1 MDSQLDISLIL
12 KKIEGLPKGLQDHI
26 HRTRKI
32 ARSLAERYQVDVT
45 QVDYAMASHDLARNL
60 SDNELLN
67 LADDLKIPVSSIEV
81 QSPVL
86 LHGPVAA
93 KWLEHE
99 FNILNPDVLQAVW
112 FHTTG
117 TPDFHIIGKI
127 VFISDKLDPAK
138 KLRFPHF
145 DVIEQAVFEDLKIKE
160 EIFSQLDKYCKKEMI
175 LCSNTSS
182 FKASQISK
190 KCSNFQDR
198 IIVANW
204 WNPPHIL
211 PLIEVVDS
219 PSVSDY
225 TANLTMELF
234 KNINKKPVL
243 LSKESLGFIGNRMQ
257 FALLREAIAIVSNG
271 IATPQEV
278 ANVVIFLAGDESSF
292 MTGLTIPV
300 DGGRSIR

>member
-12 KKIEGLPKGLQDHI
+12 KKIEGLPKGLQNHI

-32 ARSLAERYQVDVT
+32 AKSLAERYQVDLT

-60 SDNELLN
+60 SDNELLK

-145 DVIEQAVFEDLKIKE
+145 DVIEEAVFEDLNYAILNYLIDLISIQEGRQKTAHPLTYA
-160 EIFSQLDKYCKKEMI
+160 FKKLLE
-175 LCSNTSS
+175 
-182 FKASQISK
+182 KQYQI
-190 KCSNFQDR
+190 
-198 IIVANW
+198 
-204 WNPPHIL
+204 
-211 PLIEVVDS
+211 
-219 PSVSDY
+219 
-225 TANLTMELF
+225 
-234 KNINKKPVL
+234 
-243 LSKESLGFIGNRMQ
+243 
-257 FALLREAIAIVSNG
+257 
-271 IATPQEV
+271 
-278 ANVVIFLAGDESSF
+278 
-292 MTGLTIPV
+292 
-300 DGGRSIR
+300 